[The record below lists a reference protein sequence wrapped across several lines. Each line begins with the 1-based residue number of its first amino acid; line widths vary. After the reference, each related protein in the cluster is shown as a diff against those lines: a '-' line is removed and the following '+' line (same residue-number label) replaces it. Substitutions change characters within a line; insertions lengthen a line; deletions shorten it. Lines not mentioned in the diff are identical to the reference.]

1 MKKIFSGIFILAGIL
16 TAVMFLVAWTAAP
29 DLHEAQPIGS
39 IFIWPSNV
47 TPEGCIMAYGQ
58 SVSQTQY
65 NELYAVTGTTY
76 GTGSGAG
83 QFNVPDLRGIF
94 VKGAGKTTRTAG
106 VDANGTSY
114 SIGLGVYAQDHFQKH
129 GHAMSFSLSST
140 GITIPIYG
148 ASTGSAEQ
156 VSTGSPLAV
165 GPGGDPR
172 TAYLTEPQCL
182 GLNYAIRAKHT
193 FTVYG
198 H

>member
-1 MKKIFSGIFILAGIL
+1 MKKIFTGIFLLAGIF

-47 TPEGCIMAYGQ
+47 TPEGCIMCYGQ
-58 SVSQTQY
+58 SESQATY

-83 QFNVPDLRGIF
+83 QFSVPDLRGVF
-94 VKGAGKTTRTAG
+94 VKGAGKTTRVAG
-106 VDANGTSY
+106 VDANGTAY
-114 SIGLGVYAQDHFQKH
+114 SIGLGVYAQDHMQTH
-129 GHAMSFSLSST
+129 GHRVAAATSSSAAT
-140 GITIPIYG
+140 MLIEGT
-148 ASTGSAEQ
+148 SSGSADFYD
-156 VSTGSPLAV
+156 TGSPLAV
-165 GPGGDPR
+165 GPGGDTR